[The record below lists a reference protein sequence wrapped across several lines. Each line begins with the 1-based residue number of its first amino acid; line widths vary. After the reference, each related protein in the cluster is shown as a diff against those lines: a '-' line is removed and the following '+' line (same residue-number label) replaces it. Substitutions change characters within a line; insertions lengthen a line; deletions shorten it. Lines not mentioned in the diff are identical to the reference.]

1 MTFYG
6 VCVNINAFADR
17 NVMHVCV
24 CVCVCVCV
32 EWPLREQRT
41 TSLSSMAVCSVSS
54 FESIPQRAVSFEVE
68 IRGSNEVE
76 NYSHSDVTHSLYQNI
91 LQIQVNLNI

>member
-24 CVCVCVCV
+24 CVCVCVCGV
-32 EWPLREQRT
+32 TLTGTTHDVAFIDGRLFCVKLRKY
-41 TSLSSMAVCSVSS
+41 S
-54 FESIPQRAVSFEVE
+54 PK
-68 IRGSNEVE
+68 GSKF
-76 NYSHSDVTHSLYQNI
+76 
-91 LQIQVNLNI
+91 